1 MIEFRGICGRK
12 IAFNPASIDYIQN
25 ARMAEKVC
33 TLLCFRSGKKLFVLE
48 RYDDAKRM
56 IEDAMRDGESST

>member
-12 IAFNPASIDYIQN
+12 IALNPASIDYIQN

-48 RYDDAKRM
+48 RYDDAKR
-56 IEDAMRDGESST
+56 G